1 MAPKRSSSASPTEPD
16 YICATSPEKPLTRLS
31 DGTLFPESVD
41 LHVLVRDHEGTTVV
55 QVALEVQDGRPVVTA
70 VAVRRLDEE
79 GADEH
84 KTLTPTALHGLNFR
98 KIFDIAIEQGAFMGV
113 GFKNPLRDKP
123 AAITAASRA
132 AALAR
137 RRQPLSNDLL
147 AQVVTIVN
155 KNKYDPRKQVASM
168 LHASERTAS
177 RWIADAR
184 KRGLFDEEPT
194 PK

>member
-1 MAPKRSSSASPTEPD
+1 M
-16 YICATSPEKPLTRLS
+16 
-31 DGTLFPESVD
+31 
-41 LHVLVRDHEGTTVV
+41 V

-79 GADEH
+79 GVDEH
-84 KTLTPTALHGLNFR
+84 KALTPTALHGLNFR

-137 RRQPLSNDLL
+137 RRQSLSNDLL

-168 LHASERTAS
+168 LYVSERTAS
-177 RWIADAR
+177 RWIAEAR

-194 PK
+194 PKETDNG